1 LIQFQGAA
9 PARHRFSIIG
19 FPWDFGSSLGR
30 PGARYGPEEIRKS
43 AAWNLNRI
51 REGRVWDVEGGR
63 VVDLNAIEIADQG
76 DVDLAAHDTEL
87 TFQRAQAMVAAA
99 LDGDQ
104 FPIVL
109 GGDHAISLP
118 PIRALAAA
126 RPRIGI
132 VQLDAHLDLVDFSP
146 RQGSLSQS
154 NQIRRALEL
163 PQMSAARLV
172 QVGLRGL
179 NYPEYADFCR
189 EQGITQLTA
198 AEALDLG
205 AEAVAARCLEVAG
218 GDGAA
223 IYFTLDIDALDPS
236 SAPGAGAHE
245 HGGLTPRFV
254 SALIRLLAPA
264 VSAFDIAE
272 VNPMFD
278 LHGMTS
284 NLASKLMWDLILARV
299 CIAEG

>member
-1 LIQFQGAA
+1 LIQFRGAA
-9 PARHRFSIIG
+9 PARHRFSVIG

-51 REGRVWDVEGGR
+51 REGRVWDVEGGQ
-63 VVDLNAIEIADQG
+63 VVDLNAVEIADQG
-76 DVDLAAHDTEL
+76 DVEIAAHDTEL
-87 TFQRAQAMVAAA
+87 TFQRAQAMVTEA
-99 LDGDQ
+99 LAGDR

-126 RPRIGI
+126 RQRIGI

-163 PQMSAARLV
+163 PQMSAARLI

-189 EQGITQLTA
+189 QQGITQLTA
-198 AEALDLG
+198 GEALDQG

-218 GDGAA
+218 ADGAA
-223 IYFTLDIDALDPS
+223 IYLTLDIDALDPS

-254 SALIRLLAPA
+254 SALIRRLAPA

-299 CIAEG
+299 SAA

>member
-1 LIQFQGAA
+1 MIQYRGGA
-9 PARHRFSIIG
+9 PARHRFTVIG

-30 PGARYGPEEIRKS
+30 PGSRYGPEEIRRS

-51 REGRVWDVEGGR
+51 REGRVWDVEAGA
-63 VVDLNAIEIADQG
+63 VVDLTATEISDAG
-76 DVDLAAHDTEL
+76 DVEIAAHDTEL
-87 TFQRAQAMVAAA
+87 TFGRCQAMVAAA
-99 LDGDQ
+99 LAAGS

-118 PIRALAAA
+118 PIRALAATTE
-126 RPRIGI
+126 RIGI

-163 PQMSAARLV
+163 PQMSPARLI

-179 NYPEYADFCR
+179 NHPEYFEFCR
-189 EQGITQLTA
+189 EQGIAQLTA
-198 AEALDLG
+198 AQALEAG
-205 AEAVAARCLEVAG
+205 AAAVAARCLEVAG
-218 GDGAA
+218 AEGAA
-223 IYFTLDIDALDPS
+223 IYVTLDIDALDPA

-245 HGGLTPRFV
+245 HGGLTPVFV
-254 SALIRLLAPA
+254 SLLLRRLAPHA
-264 VSAFDIAE
+264 AAFDIAE

-284 NLASKLMWDLILARV
+284 NLASKLMWDLVLARV
-299 CIAEG
+299 AAR

>member
-1 LIQFQGAA
+1 
-9 PARHRFSIIG
+9 
-19 FPWDFGSSLGR
+19 
-30 PGARYGPEEIRKS
+30 
-43 AAWNLNRI
+43 
-51 REGRVWDVEGGR
+51 VEGGQ
-63 VVDLNAIEIADQG
+63 VVDLNAVEIADQG
-76 DVDLAAHDTEL
+76 DVDIAAHDTEH
-87 TFQRAQAMVAAA
+87 TFKRAQAMVAAA
-99 LDGDQ
+99 LEGDR

-154 NQIRRALEL
+154 SQIRRALEL
-163 PQMSAARLV
+163 PQMNPTRLV

-179 NYPEYADFCR
+179 NYPEYAAFCR

-198 AEALDLG
+198 GEALDQG
-205 AEAVAARCLEVAG
+205 AEAVANRCLEVAG
-218 GDGAA
+218 ADGAA

-254 SALIRLLAPA
+254 SALIRRLAPA

-299 CIAEG
+299 AA